1 MMPWLVLLI
10 SGLFETVWAVALDKS
25 EGFTKLWP
33 TLIFLAGAALSMGG
47 LGYAMKEIPVGLAYA
62 VWVGIGATGTVIFSM
77 ATGAESFSVMKM
89 VFIAMIIGGVIGL
102 KFAH

>member
-1 MMPWLVLLI
+1 MHWLVLII

-25 EGFTKLWP
+25 EGFTKPLP
-33 TLIFLAGAALSMGG
+33 ILIFLLGAAISMGG

-62 VWVGIGATGTVIFSM
+62 IWVGIGATSTVIFSL
-77 ATGAESFSVMKM
+77 ATGAESFSFLKLLFV
-89 VFIAMIIGGVIGL
+89 AMIIGGVIGL